1 MIRST
6 SRTRRI
12 TTTTVVAFA
21 AVLAVGAAAA
31 VAKFDS
37 GFGVDRDNEL
47 ANHSEK
53 LFGVGRPLAESSA
66 YCASRFALLRVTI
79 AEKTRKAGD
88 L

>member
-1 MIRST
+1 MLRST
-6 SRTRRI
+6 SRTRRV

-53 LFGVGRPLAESSA
+53 LFGVCRPLAELVGGHHPG
-66 YCASRFALLRVTI
+66 R
-79 AEKTRKAGD
+79 G
-88 L
+88 